1 MLARSNYRPLSIIY
15 TPSPP
20 DVSSTSQSDP
30 AQAEGER
37 TSEADASA
45 SASEYQVPDAP
56 TFSSLGVDQ
65 LFMAGLA
72 GMGITA
78 PAPIQHAA
86 IPVVLSGANAAF
98 QSYTGSGKTLAY
110 LLPIMTQGVRR
121 ADDMMEK
128 GIRNVP
134 LQALVIAPSQELA
147 MQIMRVAQSLMPP
160 AGRKAVQQ
168 CIGGANAWRQQ
179 EALEANTPLIVV
191 GTPGRVAEMIR
202 YGVLKLHSCP
212 VLVLDEA
219 DQLLAP
225 HFAEDMAHITEHTG
239 KRLPSSRQT
248 VLVSATLMQTVL
260 RERHRPISAPCLWQP
275 PLRTTSC
282 ATCTRHDTLR
292 RVIHA
297 RSVNKA
303 LVFMNFQS
311 RLMDVQ
317 FKLKARSMEVST
329 LHGEMDKLQRQ
340 NVLND
345 FRRGRVRAMVVSD
358 VVARGLDVADCDA
371 VFHLELP
378 SNAAHYAHRAGRTG
392 RMGSPR
398 RCREAHVAHGTF
410 TLGAVS
416 SSSRQDSKE
425 KDAFE
430 QRQAARQQTAFEQE
444 TGTVGGS
451 NSVPR
456 GTRRPLLVPPPPASQ
471 QSLDAAATA
480 AAAAAAAA
488 QSGSSR
494 ASSKAEDDESEPVGA
509 EDSDSEDDDDD
520 DMTDLRF
527 PDEAQL
533 RQIKIRRGMMQGRGG
548 SSASE
553 RGAGSEGGGSSSRE
567 ASRMLGDELA
577 EMRAEK
583 ARARE
588 DRAQNNRR

>member
-1 MLARSNYRPLSIIY
+1 
-15 TPSPP
+15 
-20 DVSSTSQSDP
+20 
-30 AQAEGER
+30 
-37 TSEADASA
+37 
-45 SASEYQVPDAP
+45 
-56 TFSSLGVDQ
+56 
-65 LFMAGLA
+65 MAGLA

-248 VLVSATLMQTVL
+248 VLVSATLTQTVL
-260 RERHRPISAPCLWQP
+260 KRSAKWCPEASYISCGPVPVAATAEPP
-275 PLRTTSC
+275 PLGPRTFGSVGGVEQDGMVPSLPPQLQHYYVVC
-282 ATCTRHDTLR
+282 EARDKADTLR
-292 RVIHA
+292 KVIHA

-392 RMGSPR
+392 RMGSPGAVVSVVTKAEVFIVEKLAVQLGLPIL
-398 RCREAHVAHGTF
+398 EAHVAHGTF

-471 QSLDAAATA
+471 QSLDAAAT